1 MHMCVHTGKECM
13 WAASTCICADGLA
26 YTHTHTHTHTHVY
39 TYIYISVF
47 ASVHTKNK
55 KTCSRSS
62 SPTPISAGSFCRECV
77 CGRLCVGVSVC
88 AGACVLVCL
97 CWKMGDAVFC
107 SVSGTHGI
115 CSVLQCFRN
124 TSVSGT
130 PVFHEH
136 QCFRNTSASGTPV
149 FLKQCRTNLLQ
160 WLRRGLLFC
169 TCMSSLTMG
178 KNREVSMHE
187 IKYVS
192 TSR

>member
-1 MHMCVHTGKECM
+1 MFIQK
-13 WAASTCICADGLA
+13 
-26 YTHTHTHTHTHVY
+26 
-39 TYIYISVF
+39 
-47 ASVHTKNK
+47 TKK
-55 KTCSRSS
+55 PVLDHHHRHP
-62 SPTPISAGSFCRECV
+62 SPRGPSAERV
-77 CGRLCVGVSVC
+77 CVGV
-88 AGACVLVCL
+88 CVLVCL
-97 CWKMGDAVFC
+97 GVRVLVCWYVCVERWEMPCSAVFQEHMGYVVFY
-107 SVSGTHGI
+107 SVSGTPVFQEH
-115 CSVLQCFRN
+115 QCFKN

-130 PVFHEH
+130 PVLQEH

-187 IKYVS
+187 MKYVS